1 MTRLLIWRHGQTA
14 WNAEERI
21 QGQSDIDLD
30 EAGVAQA
37 AEAAKHLA
45 TFDPVLLISSDLR
58 RAANTA
64 SALAAVTGLDVSYD
78 ARLRERDY
86 GSWQGLSVQEIETRH
101 PADFARWR
109 AGSPLTDL
117 GFEPVED
124 VARRATAAMREAAD
138 RAGGACAVLVTH
150 GHAGKA
156 GLIGMLGWPPSIGY
170 ALGGLENCHYAEL
183 RHTSTRGWQ
192 LRAYNVGPC

>member
-1 MTRLLIWRHGQTA
+1 MTRLLILRHGQTA

-37 AEAAKHLA
+37 AEAAKHIA
-45 TFDPVLLISSDLR
+45 TFEPVLLVSSDLR

-64 SALAAVTGLDVSYD
+64 TALGAVTGLDIEYD
-78 ARLRERDY
+78 PRLRERDY
-86 GSWQGLSVQEIETRH
+86 GSWQGLSVREIEERY

-117 GFEPVED
+117 GFESVDE
-124 VARRATAAMREAAD
+124 VAKRATAAMREIAD
-138 RAGGACAVLVTH
+138 RAKGGCAVAVTH
-150 GHAGKA
+150 GHSGKA
-156 GLIGMLGWPPSIGY
+156 GLVGMLGWPQSVAY

-183 RHTSTRGWQ
+183 RHTSARGWQ
-192 LRAYNVGPC
+192 QRAYNVGPC

>member
-1 MTRLLIWRHGQTA
+1 MTRLLVLRHGQTA

-30 EAGVAQA
+30 EAGAAQA
-37 AEAAKHLA
+37 AEAAKHIA
-45 TFDPVLLISSDLR
+45 TFQPVLLVSSDLR

-64 SALAAVTGLDVSYD
+64 TALAAVTGLDISYD
-78 ARLRERDY
+78 PRLRERDY
-86 GSWQGLSVQEIETRH
+86 GSWQGLSVREIEERY

-117 GFEPVED
+117 GFESVDE
-124 VARRATAAMREAAD
+124 VAKRATAAMREAAD
-138 RAGGACAVLVTH
+138 RTEGGCAVVVTH
-150 GHAGKA
+150 GHSGKA
-156 GLIGMLGWPPSIGY
+156 GLVGMLGWPQSVAY

-183 RHTSTRGWQ
+183 RHTSARDWQ